1 MANEYEQN
9 NKVDDLEFD
18 TLDTKMAGKNIKK
31 LRAYMKSYM
40 GWIILVTVFI
50 FISGV
55 ASVLTP
61 NLVGDIVDY
70 IAAPFTSLGE
80 VAADYYE
87 RGMDLSLESLLAAL
101 TDIDMDAIWSI
112 GRLLIRIYAAIL
124 VLEFLAR
131 FTMTDIAQILS
142 KRLRTDMSAKIDRVP
157 LAHFD
162 REETGDTLSRINN
175 DVSNLHRTVN
185 EAFIAVITAVVILIT
200 CLVMMLIVNWIMAL
214 TALAAAVVGFG
225 FMGITAFKTQKHFKA
240 QQEELGKLTGHVEEV
255 FGAHDVVKTTSAGDL
270 MMKQMLKIND
280 RLYSSTFKGHFAMSV
295 LNSGMGF
302 MMNVSFVFISVVGAV
317 LTFNGSITFGTIV
330 EFMLY
335 VNLFNSQL
343 GELGQ
348 QSMTMQ
354 MGVAASNRI
363 FEFLEAEEMEDES
376 AKSAKIENVKG
387 QVLFDDVKFSYH
399 PEKPIIKNFSAAV
412 GAGRKV
418 AIVGPTGAGKT
429 TIVNLL
435 MRFYELNSGAIM
447 VDGVDISTMKRED
460 VYDLFCMVLQD
471 TWIFEGSVFDNIVY
485 NKKGVTYE
493 EVIKVCKAV
502 GIHHYFKSL
511 PDRYDTILTDK
522 VSLSTGQRQ
531 LLTIA
536 RAMINDAPLL
546 ILDEATSS
554 VDTRTEILIQQAMDK
569 LMVGRTSFVIAHR
582 LSTIKNAD
590 MILVMNEGDIIE
602 IGTHDELLEADGF
615 YAELYNSQFEF
626 GASESA

>member
-1 MANEYEQN
+1 MANENDIQF
-9 NKVDDLEFD
+9 DD
-18 TLDTKMAGKNIKK
+18 LDTKMARQNIKK
-31 LRAYMKSYM
+31 LTTYMKPYM
-40 GWIILVTVFI
+40 GWILLVIVTT
-50 FISGV
+50 FISSIIAVWSPHLIGE
-55 ASVLTP
+55 
-61 NLVGDIVDY
+61 IVDY
-70 IAAPFTSLGE
+70 IAAPFEALLTTGE
-80 VAADYYE
+80 
-87 RGMDLSLESLLAAL
+87 LAR
-101 TDIDMDAIWSI
+101 IDMDAIWRLGWILI
-112 GRLLIRIYAAIL
+112 GIYAGVF
-124 VLEFLAR
+124 VLDFIAR

-142 KRLRTDMSAKIDRVP
+142 KRLRTDMSAKVDRVP

-162 REETGDTLSRINN
+162 SEETGNTLSRITN
-175 DVSNLHRTVN
+175 DVGTLHRTIN
-185 EAFIAVITAVVILIT
+185 ESFIAVVAGVIMFITTLIIMFT
-200 CLVMMLIVNWIMAL
+200 VNWLMAV
-214 TALAAAVVGFG
+214 TAFVAAVVGFA
-225 FMGITAFKTQKHFKA
+225 FMGITGVLTQKHFKA

-255 FGAHDVVKTTSAGDL
+255 FGAHDVVKTTGAGQFVMHQ
-270 MMKQMLKIND
+270 MMEIND
-280 RLYSSTFKGHFAMSV
+280 RLYRSSFKGQFAMSV
-295 LNSGMGF
+295 LSSGMSF
-302 MMNVSFVFISVVGAV
+302 MMNISFVFVSVVGAV
-317 LTFNGSITFGTIV
+317 LAFNGTITFGTIV

-335 VNLFNSQL
+335 VGLFNQQL
-343 GELGQ
+343 GSLGEQ
-348 QSMTMQ
+348 AMTMQ

-363 FEFLEAEEMEDES
+363 FEFLEADEMENEDH
-376 AKSAKIENVKG
+376 KTTQIETVKG

-399 PEKPIIKNFSAAV
+399 PEKPIIKNFSAAI

-435 MRFYELNSGAIM
+435 MRFYELNHGAIM
-447 VDGVDISTMKRED
+447 IDGVDIATMKRED

-471 TWIFEGSVFDNIVY
+471 TWIFEGSVYDNIVY
-485 NKKGVTYE
+485 NKTGVSYE

-522 VSLSTGQRQ
+522 VSLSVGQRQ

-554 VDTRTEILIQQAMDK
+554 VDTRTELLIQEAMDK

-615 YAELYNSQFEF
+615 YAGLYNSQFEF
-626 GASESA
+626 GMDEASA

>member
-1 MANEYEQN
+1 MGNENEIQLDN
-9 NKVDDLEFD
+9 
-18 TLDTKMAGKNIKK
+18 LDTKMAGQNIKK
-31 LRAYMKSYM
+31 LRAYMKPYM
-40 GWIILVTVFI
+40 GWILLVIITT
-50 FISGV
+50 FISSIIAV
-55 ASVLTP
+55 WSP
-61 NLVGDIVDY
+61 NLIGDIVDY
-70 IAAPFTSLGE
+70 ITVPFENLMTTGQLGN
-80 VAADYYE
+80 
-87 RGMDLSLESLLAAL
+87 
-101 TDIDMDAIWSI
+101 INMDAIWRV
-112 GRLLIRIYAAIL
+112 GWLLIGLYAAVF
-124 VLEFLAR
+124 VLDFIAR

-142 KRLRTDMSAKIDRVP
+142 KRLRTDMSAKVDRVP

-162 REETGDTLSRINN
+162 SEETGNTLSRITN
-175 DVSNLHRTVN
+175 DVGTLHRTVN
-185 EAFIAVITAVVILIT
+185 ESFIAVVAGIIMLIT
-200 CLVMMLIVNWIMAL
+200 SLVVMFTVNWIMAL
-214 TALAAAVVGFG
+214 TALAAGVVGFA
-225 FMGITAFKTQKHFKA
+225 FMGITAALTQKHFKA

-255 FGAHDVVKTTSAGDL
+255 FGAHDVVKTNGAGDF
-270 MMKQMLKIND
+270 MMKQMMEIND
-280 RLYSSTFKGHFAMSV
+280 RLYESSFRGQFAMSV
-295 LNSGMGF
+295 LSSGIGF
-302 MMNVSFVFISVVGAV
+302 MMNISFVFISVVGGV
-317 LTFNGSITFGTIV
+317 LAFNGTITFGTIV

-335 VNLFNSQL
+335 VGLFNQQL
-343 GELGQ
+343 GALGEQ
-348 QSMTMQ
+348 AMTMQ

-363 FEFLEAEEMEDES
+363 FEFLEVEEMEDES
-376 AKSAKIENVKG
+376 LKTAKITDVKG
-387 QVLFDDVKFSYH
+387 QVLFNDVKFSYN

-435 MRFYELNSGAIM
+435 MRFYELNSGVIM
-447 VDGVDISTMKRED
+447 VDGVDIVTMKRED

-471 TWIFEGSVFDNIVY
+471 TWLFEGSVYDNIVY
-485 NKKGVTYE
+485 NKKGVSYE

-511 PDRYDTILTDK
+511 PNRYDTILTDK

-602 IGTHDELLEADGF
+602 TGTHEQLLEADGF
-615 YAELYNSQFEF
+615 YAGLYNSQFEL
-626 GASESA
+626 GEEAMNSSA

>member
-1 MANEYEQN
+1 MANENEQEFHSEFQ
-9 NKVDDLEFD
+9 LED
-18 TLDTKMAGKNIKK
+18 LDTKMAGQNIKK
-31 LRAYMKSYM
+31 LRTYMKPYM
-40 GWIILVTVFI
+40 GWILLVIVVT
-50 FISGV
+50 FISGFI
-55 ASVLTP
+55 SVWSPTFI
-61 NLVGDIVDY
+61 GDIVNY
-70 IAAPFTSLGE
+70 IVAPFETLIVTGEMTS
-80 VAADYYE
+80 
-87 RGMDLSLESLLAAL
+87 
-101 TDIDMDAIWSI
+101 IDMDAIWRI
-112 GRLLIRIYAAIL
+112 GWLLAGLYGAVF
-124 VLEFLAR
+124 VLDFVAR

-142 KRLRTDMSAKIDRVP
+142 KRLRTDLSAKVDRVP

-162 REETGDTLSRINN
+162 SEETGNTLSRITN
-175 DVSNLHRTVN
+175 DVGTLHQTVN
-185 EAFIAVITAVVILIT
+185 ESFIAVIAGIIMFIIT
-200 CLVMMLIVNWIMAL
+200 LVRMFMVNWIMAL
-214 TALAAAVVGFG
+214 TALAAALVGFV
-225 FMGITAFKTQKHFKA
+225 FMGITATKTQKYFKA

-255 FGAHDVVKTTSAGDL
+255 FGAHDVVKTHGAGEL
-270 MMKQMLKIND
+270 MMNQMMKIND
-280 RLYSSTFKGHFAMSV
+280 RLYQSSFKGAFAMSV
-295 LNSGMGF
+295 LASAMGF
-302 MMNVSFVFISVVGAV
+302 MMNVSFVFVCVVGGV
-317 LTFNGSITFGTIV
+317 LAFNGSIEFGTIV
-330 EFMLY
+330 EFILY
-335 VNLFNSQL
+335 VGIFNQQL
-343 GELGQ
+343 GTLGE

-363 FEFLEAEEMEDES
+363 FEFLEAAEMEDES
-376 AKSAKIENVKG
+376 EKTGQIENVKG
-387 QVLFDDVKFSYH
+387 QVLFDDVKFSYL
-399 PEKPIIKNFSAAV
+399 PEKPIIKKFTAAV

-435 MRFYELNSGAIM
+435 MRFYELNSGVIM
-447 VDGVDISTMKRED
+447 VDGVDIATMKRED
-460 VYDLFCMVLQD
+460 VYDLFSMVLQD
-471 TWIFEGSVFDNIVY
+471 TWIFEGSVYDNIVY

-511 PDRYDTILTDK
+511 PNRYDTILTDK

-554 VDTRTEILIQQAMDK
+554 VDTRTEVLIQQAMDK

-615 YAELYNSQFEF
+615 YAGLYNSQFDF
-626 GASESA
+626 GEESA

>member
-1 MANEYEQN
+1 MANENEIQ
-9 NKVDDLEFD
+9 LEN
-18 TLDTKMAGKNIKK
+18 LDTKMAGQNIKK
-31 LRAYMKSYM
+31 LSEYMKPYM
-40 GWIILVTVFI
+40 GWILLVIVVT
-50 FISGV
+50 FISSIIAV
-55 ASVLTP
+55 WSP
-61 NLVGDIVDY
+61 NLIGDIVDY
-70 IAAPFTSLGE
+70 VAAPF
-80 VAADYYE
+80 
-87 RGMDLSLESLLAAL
+87 ESLMRTGQLSS
-101 TDIDMDAIWSI
+101 IDMDAIWRI
-112 GRLLIRIYAAIL
+112 GWLLIGLYAAVF
-124 VLEFLAR
+124 VLDFIAR
-131 FTMTDIAQILS
+131 FAMTDIAQVLS

-162 REETGDTLSRINN
+162 SEETGDTLSRITN
-175 DVSNLHRTVN
+175 DVGTLHRTVN
-185 EAFIAVITAVVILIT
+185 ESFVAIVAGVIMLIATLG
-200 CLVMMLIVNWIMAL
+200 MMFIVNWLMAL
-214 TALAAAVVGFG
+214 TALAAGIVGFA
-225 FMGITAFKTQKHFKA
+225 FMGITAALTKKHFNA

-255 FGAHDVVKTTSAGDL
+255 FGAHDVVKTNHAGDL
-270 MMKQMLKIND
+270 MMKQMVEIND
-280 RLYSSTFKGHFAMSV
+280 RLYISSFKGQFAISV

-302 MMNVSFVFISVVGAV
+302 MMNISAVFVMVVGAV
-317 LTFNGSITFGTIV
+317 LIFNGTITFGTIAQ
-330 EFMLY
+330 FLLY
-335 VNLFNSQL
+335 VGLFNQSLGSL
-343 GELGQ
+343 GEQ
-348 QSMTMQ
+348 MMTMQ

-363 FEFLEAEEMEDES
+363 FEFLEADEMEDER
-376 AKSAKIENVKG
+376 AKTGKVENVKG
-387 QVLFDDVKFSYH
+387 QVLFDDVKFSYK
-399 PEKPIIKNFSAAV
+399 PEKPIIKNFTAAV

-447 VDGVDISTMKRED
+447 VDGVDIATMKRED

-471 TWIFEGSVFDNIVY
+471 TWLFEGSVYDNIVY

-511 PDRYDTILTDK
+511 PNRYDTILTDK
-522 VSLSTGQRQ
+522 VSLSAGQRQ

-602 IGTHDELLEADGF
+602 IGTHDELLAADGF
-615 YAELYNSQFEF
+615 YAGLYNSQFDF
-626 GASESA
+626 GEESA